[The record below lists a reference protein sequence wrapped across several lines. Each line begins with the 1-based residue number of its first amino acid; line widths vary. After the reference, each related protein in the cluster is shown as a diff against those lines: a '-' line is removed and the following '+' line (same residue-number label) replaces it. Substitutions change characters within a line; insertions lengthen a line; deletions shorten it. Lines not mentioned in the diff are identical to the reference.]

1 MENHHFSHR
10 QGFMCILSACG
21 RCTFLSKKA
30 PNDPQG
36 DWKMAIADCTCRA
49 HVSNSHY
56 EPPCALRRWV
66 FATKCSYTALSR
78 CILSAFI
85 GIEMANFLSKKAPN
99 DPQGDWKMAI
109 ADCTCRAHVSNSHY
123 EPPCALRR
131 WVFATKCSYTA
142 LSRCIL
148 SACEW
153 YIFFSNQE
161 NWWFSISFASF

>member
-1 MENHHFSHR
+1 MENHHFPHR
-10 QGFMCILSACG
+10 QGFMCILSACEW
-21 RCTFLSKKA
+21 CTFLPKK
-30 PNDPQG
+30 
-36 DWKMAIADCTCRA
+36 T
-49 HVSNSHY
+49 
-56 EPPCALRRWV
+56 
-66 FATKCSYTALSR
+66 
-78 CILSAFI
+78 
-85 GIEMANFLSKKAPN
+85 PN

-153 YIFFSNQE
+153 CIFFQIRKIDGSPSVLHLFRRYWMILKAEMLLYTRVVVSIALQQRWCAKKIPEHDFVFWYFWWWWGMQYIFFGWHQ
-161 NWWFSISFASF
+161 IRRKI